1 MDSAD
6 MYMQALGKKAQKGK
20 FRKFQYA
27 FVYKVAYTNST
38 ILRFHQITHDI
49 TTLWRPIFVTAT
61 ISHDGAEF
69 KWQLHDMYAY
79 AKLVSEESKP
89 HELMAFT
96 QWRRLSL

>member
-20 FRKFQYA
+20 FWKFQYA

-49 TTLWRPIFVTAT
+49 TTL
-61 ISHDGAEF
+61 
-69 KWQLHDMYAY
+69 
-79 AKLVSEESKP
+79 
-89 HELMAFT
+89 
-96 QWRRLSL
+96 